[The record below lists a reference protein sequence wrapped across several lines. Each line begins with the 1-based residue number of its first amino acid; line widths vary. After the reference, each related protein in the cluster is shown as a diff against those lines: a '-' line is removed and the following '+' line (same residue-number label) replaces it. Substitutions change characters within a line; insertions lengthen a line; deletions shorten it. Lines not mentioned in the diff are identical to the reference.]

1 MPKNGSHAEAQ
12 PSFKFR
18 FTPAE
23 WRMVLEDDDFFEQ
36 PDNSYF
42 PRLWLGIPVE
52 IVPAHTGA
60 GFGLG

>member
-1 MPKNGSHAEAQ
+1 MPDYGSHVSTQ
-12 PSFKFR
+12 PSFRFR

-23 WRMVLEDDDFFEQ
+23 WRMVLDDDDFFEQ

-42 PRLWLGIPVE
+42 PRVWMGIAVE

-60 GFGLG
+60 EAS